1 MKKKKHYF
9 YANAADDDDDEARN
23 TRNTNYEGLFV
34 NLKIITEAPDV
45 LVITSGFS
53 WVSLSSI
60 ANVAVVLPRK
70 SSQTMHFVVKLEN
83 EISPEAD
90 IEQKKKHKRVQ
101 TSTNSSRNF
110 QVSSRS
116 FEV

>member
-9 YANAADDDDDEARN
+9 YANAADDDEA
-23 TRNTNYEGLFV
+23 RNTNYEGLFV

-60 ANVAVVLPRK
+60 ANVAV
-70 SSQTMHFVVKLEN
+70 FF
-83 EISPEAD
+83 PE
-90 IEQKKKHKRVQ
+90 KVHK
-101 TSTNSSRNF
+101 
-110 QVSSRS
+110 
-116 FEV
+116 